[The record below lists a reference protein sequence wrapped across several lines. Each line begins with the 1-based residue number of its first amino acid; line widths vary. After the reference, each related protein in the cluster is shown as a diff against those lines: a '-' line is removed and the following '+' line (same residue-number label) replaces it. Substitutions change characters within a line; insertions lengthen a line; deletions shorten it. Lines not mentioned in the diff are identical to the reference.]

1 MIQNPKKEKPEI
13 PEEGVELSEN
23 DLLWKKTEFLW
34 MHLPLMMSLK
44 RISGV
49 KQCIKKKMHWL
60 SPVIDR

>member
-23 DLLWKKTEFLW
+23 DLLWKKTEFLR
-34 MHLPLMMSLK
+34 MHLPFMMSLK
-44 RISGV
+44 RISRV
-49 KQCIKKKMHWL
+49 KQCIKKKTHWL